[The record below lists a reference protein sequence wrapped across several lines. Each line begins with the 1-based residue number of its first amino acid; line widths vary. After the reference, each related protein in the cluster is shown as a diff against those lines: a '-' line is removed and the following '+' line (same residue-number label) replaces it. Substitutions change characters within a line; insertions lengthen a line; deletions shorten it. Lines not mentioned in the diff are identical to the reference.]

1 MTSEGAAGGETTS
14 DDATSGD
21 ATGGGATGGG
31 ATGADGAARAAG
43 QHRIGFTE
51 FVALVAAMMA
61 CQAIAI
67 DAMLPA
73 FPIIVRALHVTDEN
87 HGQWILTAYMAGFS
101 CGQLVWGMLSDR
113 FGRRPVLLGG
123 LALYVVAALLCG
135 LSQSFHALLMWRFIH
150 GLAAACVTVARSVVR
165 DLYSGRAM
173 ARVMSLTFVVFLMVP
188 VLAPSVGQAI
198 LFLAPWRY
206 IFIFLGAFTSLIWMW
221 AWLRL
226 PETLHPEYRMT
237 LTRSHI
243 AHAVRLVLGN
253 RTSLCYTLALT
264 VMFGSIMAY
273 VGMVQQIFGDVFHRA
288 SLMPSMFALCA
299 VTMGI
304 AAFMNSRF
312 VERLGMR
319 LISHAALLCFIAV
332 TALHA
337 VLAAAGF
344 EQMWTFVAFQA
355 ATMGCFSLSV
365 SNFGAMAMEP
375 IGAVAGIGVSLQG
388 FVSTLLGALVG
399 AAIGRQ
405 FNGTT
410 VPLAVGCLCC
420 GLAALV
426 FVLLAERGQLF
437 KQHHVTSAVGLEH
450 GV

>member
-1 MTSEGAAGGETTS
+1 MASEGTAGG
-14 DDATSGD
+14 
-21 ATGGGATGGG
+21 
-31 ATGADGAARAAG
+31 
-43 QHRIGFTE
+43 QPRIGFTE
-51 FVALVAAMMA
+51 FVGLVAAMMA

-67 DAMLPA
+67 DSMLPA
-73 FPIIVRALHVTDEN
+73 FPIIVRALHVADEN
-87 HGQWILTAYMAGFS
+87 HGQWILTAYMVGLGV
-101 CGQLVWGMLSDR
+101 GQLFWGMMSDR
-113 FGRRPVLLGG
+113 FGRRPVLLSG

-135 LSQSFHALLMWRFIH
+135 LTDSFQALLIWRFIH
-150 GLAAACVTVARSVVR
+150 GLAAACVTVARSVIR
-165 DLYSGRAM
+165 DLYEGRAM

-206 IFIFLGAFTSLIWMW
+206 IFIFAGVFASVIWLW
-221 AWLRL
+221 ASLRL
-226 PETLHPEYRMT
+226 QETLHPEYRMT

-243 AHAVRLVLGN
+243 AHAVRLVVGN

-288 SLMPSMFALCA
+288 NLMPAMFALCA

-319 LISHAALLCFIAV
+319 LISHTALLCFIAITGV
-332 TALHA
+332 HA
-337 VLAAAGF
+337 VVAAAGF

-355 ATMGCFSLSV
+355 ASMCCFSLSV

-375 IGAVAGIGVSLQG
+375 IGAVAGIGASLQG
-388 FVSTLLGALVG
+388 FVSTFLGALVG

-410 VPLAVGCLCC
+410 VPLAVGCLGC
-420 GLAALV
+420 GLTALV

-437 KQHHVTSAVGLEH
+437 KQHHAAGPIGLEH